1 MVWFLIGF
9 ILTLIYIVKEHKWFS
24 LIDYPIMF
32 LIGMFITTLTWT
44 VVSLFVTL
52 AVVDNGLAWEVSTD
66 GVEWKTV
73 TECELEMINDREYID
88 TVTLDEEMYYRI
100 SVKKDGVV
108 TTELCDVENTIV
120 QEGNE
125 AVVEAQTS
133 KFESDILSAIFIP
146 MIDDRY
152 VITIPSE

>member
-73 TECELEMINDREYID
+73 AECELEMINDREYID

-120 QEGNE
+120 REGNE